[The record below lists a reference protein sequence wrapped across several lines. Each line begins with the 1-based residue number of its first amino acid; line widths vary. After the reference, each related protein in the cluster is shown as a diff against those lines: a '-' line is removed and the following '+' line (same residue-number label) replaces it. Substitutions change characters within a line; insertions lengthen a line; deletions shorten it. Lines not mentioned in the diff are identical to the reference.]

1 MTENA
6 TLNATRREGIGK
18 GAARKLRAAGQVPAV
33 LYGKEQDTL
42 HLAVEAHDAEQL
54 FQSISVAST
63 IVSLKIKGQRG
74 ATRTLIREVQVH
86 PFKSELVHIDFMKI
100 QEGVAVEVQVP
111 LELEGTPE
119 GVRAD
124 GGVLEQVAHEI
135 PVRCMP
141 DNIPGAITVDVTGM
155 ELGDSLH
162 VSDLPVPEGVE
173 ILLDPERTVANVAI
187 PRVVVEEV
195 VEEEEEA
202 LELEAAAEG
211 EEAAEEEAG
220 EEGEADED

>member
-42 HLAVEAHDAEQL
+42 HLAVEAHDAAQL

-124 GGVLEQVAHEI
+124 GGVLEQIAHEI